1 MKRSILNLGLIL
13 LAVLS
18 LISAGGLVLF
28 FNLES
33 NNIYGMAL
41 GIIFFIMVVT
51 FLSYLVYDLYS
62 SIQDDH
68 KYTHHSKKEQ
78 IRHYRGL

>member
-1 MKRSILNLGLIL
+1 MKKSIQNLGLIL
-13 LAVLS
+13 LAILII
-18 LISAGGLVLF
+18 ISAGSLMLF

-41 GIIFFIMVVT
+41 GVVLFIIVVI

-62 SIQDDH
+62 STQSDH
-68 KYTHHSKKEQ
+68 KHTHHSNKEQ